1 MNTQKMPDHEEFRI
15 DTDNLTAKF
24 KELINEGNIR
34 KISFRNDEGKTLL
47 EIPLTVGVAG
57 AAATLFFAPVLAAI
71 GVIGALMPHVTVV
84 VERTE
89 Q

>member
-71 GVIGALMPHVTVV
+71 GVIGALMTHVTVV